1 MEAISNLVPR
11 PLTASSITA
20 AVVFRIIEDAQ
31 PTLLL
36 DEADQILAD
45 RSSPLVAILNSSH
58 RKSSAYVLRTE
69 EVLPGQFVPV
79 RFSTWAAVMFAGIR
93 ELPPTLQDR
102 SIVLNLRRAK
112 PGEVKDHLR
121 DGKCDA
127 LAECAQKMARWADD
141 LDGLPDVK
149 LPPTLSNRLGDNW
162 RPLLA
167 IAELAG
173 DDWPARAMDAA
184 IAAAEQHDQGLI
196 STLLGD
202 IDQVFGE
209 RQQILSQELVDGL
222 IEFDEKP
229 YGELNRGR
237 AITTNWLARQLKG
250 VISKSTHTMRVGN
263 ARKKGYSRDAFADA
277 WERYGIGDAANSVS
291 NPPPKTT
298 VPTVTTGQPLPDK
311 GCSVT
316 DGARVEADVTDGSL
330 DVTEASRLSNGMEF
344 NASADCHGV
353 TDDTDGLKGISET
366 SSGDPKSE
374 IDGGDTCLI

>member
-20 AVVFRIIEDAQ
+20 AVVFRVIEGVQ

-93 ELPPTLQDR
+93 ELPPALQDR

-112 PGEVKDHLR
+112 PGEVKKHLR
-121 DGKCDA
+121 DGKCEA
-127 LAECAQKMARWADD
+127 LAECAQKLARWVDD
-141 LDGLPDVK
+141 LDGLPDVM

-173 DDWPARAMDAA
+173 KGWPTLAMDAA
-184 IAAAEQHDQGLI
+184 EAAAELHDQGLI

-202 IDQVFGE
+202 IAQVFGE
-209 RQQILSQELVDGL
+209 RQHMLSQEIVDGL
-222 IEFDEKP
+222 IGFDEKP

-237 AITTNWLARQLKG
+237 EITTHWLARQLKG
-250 VISKSTHTMRVGN
+250 VTSKSTHTGHV
-263 ARKKGYSRDAFADA
+263 
-277 WERYGIGDAANSVS
+277 
-291 NPPPKTT
+291 
-298 VPTVTTGQPLPDK
+298 
-311 GCSVT
+311 
-316 DGARVEADVTDGSL
+316 
-330 DVTEASRLSNGMEF
+330 
-344 NASADCHGV
+344 H
-353 TDDTDGLKGISET
+353 
-366 SSGDPKSE
+366 
-374 IDGGDTCLI
+374 